1 MYLNR
6 LGIIYCCTKFSTTN
20 NIKLYLSNFQLKLL
34 SFTFLARSVGT
45 QVLMLKPKVNKTYPL
60 SIGTFFSFFLGPRL
74 GLSIQYVFGVVIET
88 MGIEDK
94 AKLLLFMLE

>member
-1 MYLNR
+1 
-6 LGIIYCCTKFSTTN
+6 
-20 NIKLYLSNFQLKLL
+20 
-34 SFTFLARSVGT
+34 
-45 QVLMLKPKVNKTYPL
+45 MLKPKVNKTYPL

>member
-45 QVLMLKPKVNKTYPL
+45 QVLMLKPKVNKT
-60 SIGTFFSFFLGPRL
+60 FSFFLGPRL

>member
-1 MYLNR
+1 
-6 LGIIYCCTKFSTTN
+6 
-20 NIKLYLSNFQLKLL
+20 
-34 SFTFLARSVGT
+34 
-45 QVLMLKPKVNKTYPL
+45 MLKPKVNKTYPL
-60 SIGTFFSFFLGPRL
+60 SIGTIFPSSLGPRL